1 MPTKSRLWI
10 LLSLILLLVSFNSQA
25 ANSFRIQN
33 GRLITTGMSSLEILD
48 LIGEPLT
55 RETRTQGLSL
65 DNVFTGKTIEIWSY
79 LITGSIGG
87 EYYLTLTLED
97 GIVAAVNSKQRD
109 RL

>member
-1 MPTKSRLWI
+1 M
-10 LLSLILLLVSFNSQA
+10 LLTSFNSHSG
-25 ANSFRIQN
+25 NSFRLQN

-55 RETRTQGLSL
+55 RETRAQGLSL
-65 DNVFTGKTIEIWSY
+65 DQVFVGKTIETWSY
-79 LITGSIGG
+79 LIMGSIGG
-87 EYYLTLTLED
+87 EYYLTLTMED